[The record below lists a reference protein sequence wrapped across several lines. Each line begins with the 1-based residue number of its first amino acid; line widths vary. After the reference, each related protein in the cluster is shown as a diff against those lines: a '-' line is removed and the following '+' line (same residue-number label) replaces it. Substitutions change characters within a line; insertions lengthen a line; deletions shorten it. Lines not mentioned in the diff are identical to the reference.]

1 MSLESIR
8 ICIVG
13 AGPRGTVALE
23 RICANAPALVPG
35 RPVEIHVVDPYPVG
49 AGRVWRRDQP
59 RDLLM
64 NTVAGDVTVFTDQ
77 TVTCEGPLTFGPT
90 QYRWARMVADGLVD
104 GVSDAAKAE
113 AASLEPWSYASR
125 AFQGEYLG
133 WAFRHIVEHAPAGV
147 AVHVHQTQAIGAVH
161 RPDGMQEIRLL
172 DEAEPLVVD
181 ALVLAQGHYAVDA
194 TKRQREMASF
204 AKTHGLCY
212 IEPDNPADT
221 DLGAVAAGE
230 PVIVRGL
237 GLNFY
242 DYLVLLTQGRG
253 GCFVKDGDRLRY
265 LPSGTEPVMWI
276 GSGRGVPYR
285 ARAEIKQEVVP
296 RYQPEFL
303 TADEITR
310 LRRDAGTGR
319 TDFVRDLFPLV
330 AKEICWVYYKAVLAR
345 DEERRNRLLRE
356 YPALAWGTPEM
367 HALIE
372 ELVPDPRLHW
382 SWDALD
388 RPAAARRFTDRAQ
401 FRSWILEQLDQD
413 IEHSRVG
420 PAASAVKAAAAAMRD
435 LRDEVRQV
443 ISHRGISGASYRDH
457 IDGWF
462 SGLNNYAASG
472 PPPLRVEQLRALI
485 EAGLVVP
492 LGPRMKVIA
501 DAGGRAFM
509 AFSPDVPDEPVQA
522 RALIEAHLPLT
533 DVRRATDPLLA
544 SLRFT
549 GEVRPFVIPDTD
561 GAGYETG
568 GLDVA
573 EGTFQVV
580 ERDGTPHPARFCYG
594 PPVESVQWVTA
605 IGARP
610 HVNSRTLLQ
619 GDSIARSCLR
629 LGAARLDRAEQDSAV
644 TDVTDVAAVAV
655 ADVDLLVVG
664 GRA

>member
-1 MSLESIR
+1 VSRQSIR

-23 RICANAPALVPG
+23 RICANAPLLAPG
-35 RPVEIHVVDPYPVG
+35 TPVDVHVVDPYPAG

-64 NTVAGDVTVFTDQ
+64 NTVAGDVTVFTDA
-77 TVTCEGPLTFGPT
+77 TVTCEGPLTPGPT
-90 QYRWARMVADGLVD
+90 QYRWARMVVDGLVD
-104 GVSDAAKAE
+104 GVSDEAKAE
-113 AASLEPWSYASR
+113 AARLQPWSYASR

-133 WAFRHIVEHAPAGV
+133 WAFRHIVERAPAEV
-147 AVHVHQTQAIGAVH
+147 AVYVHQTRAIAAAE

-172 DEAEPLVVD
+172 DEPEPLIVD

-194 TKRQREMASF
+194 TSKQRDIAAF
-204 AKTHGLCY
+204 AETHGLCY
-212 IEPDNPADT
+212 VPPENPADARL
-221 DLGAVAAGE
+221 DAVAARE

-242 DYLVLLTQGRG
+242 DYMILLTQGRG
-253 GCFVKDGDRLRY
+253 GCFVNDGDRLRY
-265 LPSGTEPVMWI
+265 LPSGAEPVLWI

-296 RYQPEFL
+296 RYQPDFL
-303 TADEITR
+303 TAEQIAR

-330 AKEICWVYYKAVLAR
+330 SKEICWVYYKALLKQDAAR
-345 DEERRNRLLRE
+345 HARLLRE

-367 HALIE
+367 QALIE
-372 ELVPDPRLHW
+372 DLVPDPRSRW
-382 SWDALD
+382 SWELLD
-388 RPAAARRFTDRAQ
+388 RPAAERKFTDRAQ
-401 FRSWILEQLDQD
+401 LRSWILEQLDED
-413 IEHSRVG
+413 LHHSRIG
-420 PAASAVKAAAAAMRD
+420 PADSAVKAAAAAMRD

-492 LGPRMKVIA
+492 LGPRMKVLA
-501 DAGGRAFM
+501 DPERRAFV
-509 AFSPDVPDEPVQA
+509 AFSPDVADEPVQA

-544 SLRFT
+544 SLRSA
-549 GEVRPFVIPDTD
+549 GAVRPYLIPDAD

-568 GLDVA
+568 GIDVT
-573 EGTFQVV
+573 EGTFHVV
-580 ERDGTPHPARFCYG
+580 ERDGTPHPARFSYG

-629 LGAARLDRAEQDSAV
+629 LGAERLARTAADSFL
-644 TDVTDVAAVAV
+644 
-655 ADVDLLVVG
+655 ADVDLVVAG